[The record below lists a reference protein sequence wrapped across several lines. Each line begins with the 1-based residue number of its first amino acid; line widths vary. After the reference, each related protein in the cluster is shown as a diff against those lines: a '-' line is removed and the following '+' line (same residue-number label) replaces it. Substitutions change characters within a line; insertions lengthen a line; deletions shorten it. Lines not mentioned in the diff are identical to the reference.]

1 MHGKPVAGR
10 KEPSVPV
17 KFVSAGLAAS
27 VAEAVTIPIDTA
39 KVRLQVR
46 VARNIRVFVCHV
58 LTFHCGTLAT
68 IHMYIDRRWYTPFLN
83 RLPVPP

>member
-46 VARNIRVFVCHV
+46 LSRAQHSSVRVYYPSIAIR
-58 LTFHCGTLAT
+58 LP
-68 IHMYIDRRWYTPFLN
+68 MYIDP
-83 RLPVPP
+83 